1 MAVHGKPPIP
11 AAGPSGGEAPDTIP
25 ALLRCQAARRPRGAA
40 YAAFDPAT
48 GRLAYHDWAGTAAQV
63 AARAAALAR
72 EGVTAG
78 ERIALWLPNGLD
90 WVWFDQAALSLGL
103 VVVPLFPDEARA
115 TIAAL
120 LADSG
125 ACLVVVAHPQAWQDL
140 GRHAASL
147 AAVRRVIA
155 VGGAPGPEADPRLR
169 ALGPWLA
176 EAGGSP
182 VRPVAIG
189 PDTLATL
196 VYTSG
201 TTGRPKGVLLSHRN
215 LLSVAEAVLARNP
228 GTERDVFLSYLPL
241 AHIFER
247 VVGCVLPLILGAP
260 VVFARS
266 VAQLPED
273 LRIARPTV
281 LLVVPSVLDR
291 LHRTVTERAA
301 RAAPTRHLLRAAI
314 ALGWDLYAARRDGR
328 PLGLAR
334 RVAGAA
340 LRAVAAW
347 PLRRAFGGRLRL
359 AVSGGAPLPEDV
371 ARFCLALGLPL
382 VEGYGLTEAGSAVT
396 AFALGRTVPGSVG
409 SPLPGM
415 DIRFAESGEILVR
428 SPGVMCGYWR
438 QPALT
443 AEALRGG
450 WLHTGDLG
458 ELRDGCLVVTGRI
471 KELIV
476 LSNGEKVS
484 PEIVEAAITRDPLF
498 RQAMVVGDGQP
509 RLSTLAVADPAELA
523 RLARG
528 LGLDPAEA
536 GVLDRPDIR
545 RAALVRIARALGDH
559 PRAVRVQA
567 VRLLLEPWTVEDGLV
582 TPTRKLRRTALRER
596 FAGALAGLHEETA
609 LPERR
614 RDLNASPAGPP

>member
-1 MAVHGKPPIP
+1 MAERDAPPIP
-11 AAGPSGGEAPDTIP
+11 GPAGKAADTIP
-25 ALLRCQAARRPRGAA
+25 ALLRLQAARRPRGPA

-48 GRLAYHDWAGTAAQV
+48 GRLAFHDWAGTAAKV
-63 AARAAALAR
+63 ATRAAALAR

-125 ACLVVVAHPQAWQDL
+125 ACLVVVPHPRAWQDL
-140 GRHAASL
+140 AGHAVGLS
-147 AAVRRVIA
+147 AVRRVIA
-155 VGGAPGPEADPRLR
+155 IEGAPDPGADPRLR
-169 ALGPWLA
+169 GLGSWLA
-176 EAGGSP
+176 EGEGAP
-182 VRPVAIG
+182 VPAVAVG
-189 PDTLATL
+189 PDTVATL

-201 TTGRPKGVLLSHRN
+201 TTGAPKGVMLSHRN
-215 LLSVAEAVLARNP
+215 LVSVAQAVLARNP

-247 VVGCVLPLILGAP
+247 VVGGILPLILGAP

-266 VAQLPED
+266 VARLPED

-281 LLVVPSVLDR
+281 LLVVPSVLER

-301 RAAPTRHLLRAAI
+301 RSAPTRHLLRAAI

-328 PLGLAR
+328 PLKASR
-334 RVAGAA
+334 RIAGAA
-340 LRAVAAW
+340 LRLVAAW

-409 SPLPGM
+409 LPLPGM
-415 DIRFAESGEILVR
+415 EIRFGEGGEILVR
-428 SPGVMCGYWR
+428 SPGMMCGYWR

-443 AEALRGG
+443 AEAVHDG
-450 WLHTGDLG
+450 WLRTGDLG

-476 LSNGEKVS
+476 LSNGEKIS

-509 RLSTLAVADPAELA
+509 RLSALAVVDPAELA

-528 LGLDPAEA
+528 LGLDPAGA
-536 GVLDRPDIR
+536 GLLDRPEVR
-545 RAALVRIARALGDH
+545 RAALVRIARALGER

-567 VRLLLEPWTVEDGLV
+567 VRLLPGSWTVEDGLV
-582 TPTRKLRRTALRER
+582 TPTRKLRRAVLRER
-596 FAGALAGLHEETA
+596 FAAALAALREETA
-609 LPERR
+609 PPERR
-614 RDLNASPAGPP
+614 RGLSASPAGPP